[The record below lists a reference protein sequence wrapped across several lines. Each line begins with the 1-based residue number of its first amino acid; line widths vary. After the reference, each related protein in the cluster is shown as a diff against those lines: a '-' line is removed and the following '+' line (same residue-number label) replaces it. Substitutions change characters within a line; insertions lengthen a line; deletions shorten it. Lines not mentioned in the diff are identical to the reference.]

1 MELPNFQ
8 ITPRNI
14 LNLQKNKNTFL
25 IIPQRI
31 LRDLHKQQKD
41 IIIKLKIDRTCKK
54 ILNFM

>member
-8 ITPRNI
+8 IIPLNI
-14 LNLQKNKNTFL
+14 LNLQKNKNKFL

-41 IIIKLKIDRTCKK
+41 IIIKLKIDQTFKK
-54 ILNFM
+54 ILNLM